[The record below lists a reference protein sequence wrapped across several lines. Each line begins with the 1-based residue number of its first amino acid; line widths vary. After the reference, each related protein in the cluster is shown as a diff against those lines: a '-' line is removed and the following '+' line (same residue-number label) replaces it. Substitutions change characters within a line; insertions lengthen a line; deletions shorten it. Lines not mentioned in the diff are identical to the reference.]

1 LGSPTQASKK
11 EEPDDL
17 ELKASDDTRST
28 VGLDAADS
36 ARFG

>member
-11 EEPDDL
+11 EELDGL
-17 ELKASDDTRST
+17 ELYASDNTRST
-28 VGLDAADS
+28 AGLDAADP